1 MMSQSMQNR
10 SLSPKTLNFALLGT
24 VLFLCTGCSDFKR
37 AIGSEKSSPDE
48 FEVVVRPPLSLPPQF
63 SARPDGQDTDTAAL
77 AASNAL
83 DRSTFF
89 LNQREANAES
99 FNDLFAFDQIEE
111 DIRVK
116 IDEETAGI
124 RFERRLPFQI
134 VFGDLPN
141 VGPVVDKMAED
152 ARIRRN
158 QLQGRA
164 INEGATPAIDQ
175 VLSEPVLV
183 K

>member
-1 MMSQSMQNR
+1 MRISFDLPS
-10 SLSPKTLNFALLGT
+10 A
-24 VLFLCTGCSDFKR
+24 
-37 AIGSEKSSPDE
+37 
-48 FEVVVRPPLSLPPQF
+48 FE
-63 SARPDGQDTDTAAL
+63 
-77 AASNAL
+77 ASNAL
-83 DRSTFF
+83 GKSKLI
-89 LNQREANAES
+89 LNQGGANATN
-99 FNDLFAFDQIEE
+99 FDDLFAFDKIED

-116 IDEETAGI
+116 VDEETAGI

-134 VFGDLPN
+134 IFGDLPN

-158 QLQGRA
+158 QLQERA
-164 INEGATPAIDQ
+164 INEGATPAVDE

>member
-1 MMSQSMQNR
+1 MTSQTMQIR
-10 SLSPKTLNFALLGT
+10 SFSQQMLTFSLFGTALFFFFA
-24 VLFLCTGCSDFKR
+24 CSDFKR
-37 AIGSEKSSPDE
+37 AIGTEKSSPDE
-48 FEVVVRPPLSLPPQF
+48 FEVVVRPPLSLPPKF
-63 SARPDGQDTDTAAL
+63 SARPAGQDTDTAAV
-77 AASNAL
+77 AATNAI
-83 DRSTFF
+83 DRSTVLF
-89 LNQREANAES
+89 NQRATNAES
-99 FNDLFAFDQIEE
+99 FKDLFAFDQIEE

-116 IDEETAGI
+116 VDEETTGI
-124 RFERRLPFQI
+124 RFERRLPLQI

-158 QLQGRA
+158 QLQDRA

-175 VLSEPVLV
+175 VLSQPVLV

>member
-1 MMSQSMQNR
+1 MRKTKRNL
-10 SLSPKTLNFALLGT
+10 SLSSQLQAFTLLGS
-24 VLFLCTGCSDFKR
+24 FLLIFSACSDFKR

-48 FEVVVRPPLSLPPQF
+48 FAVVVRPPLSLPPKF
-63 SARPDGQDTDTAAL
+63 RSRPDGQDTDTAAV

-83 DRSTFF
+83 GKSKLI
-89 LNQREANAES
+89 LNQGGANASS
-99 FNDLFAFDQIEE
+99 FDDLFAFDKIED

-116 IDEETAGI
+116 VDEETAGI
-124 RFERRLPFQI
+124 RFERRLPLQI
-134 VFGDLPN
+134 IFGDLPN

-158 QLQGRA
+158 QLQERA
-164 INEGATPAIDQ
+164 INEGATPAIDE

>member
-1 MMSQSMQNR
+1 MNKTEQNYR
-10 SLSPKTLNFALLGT
+10 SSSLILTFTLLCSLL
-24 VLFLCTGCSDFKR
+24 FIFSACSDFKR
-37 AIGSEKSSPDE
+37 AIGTEKSSPDE
-48 FEVVVRPPLSLPPQF
+48 FEVVVRPPLSLPPAF
-63 SARPDGQDTDTAAL
+63 SSRPTGKDSDTAAV

-83 DRSTFF
+83 ERSTRIF
-89 LNQREANAES
+89 NQRGANADN
-99 FNDLFAFDQIEE
+99 FNELFAFEQIEE
-111 DIRVK
+111 DIRAKV
-116 IDEETAGI
+116 DEETVGI

-158 QLQGRA
+158 QLQKRA

>member
-1 MMSQSMQNR
+1 MRKTKKYCSLPSQ
-10 SLSPKTLNFALLGT
+10 LPVFTLIASVFFICSA
-24 VLFLCTGCSDFKR
+24 CSDFKR
-37 AIGSEKSSPDE
+37 SIGSEKSSPDE
-48 FEVVVRPPLSLPPQF
+48 FAVVVRPPLSLPPKF
-63 SARPDGQDTDTAAL
+63 RSRPAGKDTDTAAV
-77 AASNAL
+77 AASTAL
-83 DRSTFF
+83 GKSKLI
-89 LNQREANAES
+89 LNQSEVKAES
-99 FNDLFAFDQIEE
+99 LDDLFAFDQIED

-116 IDEETAGI
+116 VNEETAGI

-134 VFGDLPN
+134 IFGDLPN

-158 QLQGRA
+158 QLQERA
-164 INEGATPAIDQ
+164 INEGATPAIDE

>member
-1 MMSQSMQNR
+1 MRKTKQYW
-10 SLSPKTLNFALLGT
+10 SLILQLPAFTLLGS
-24 VLFLCTGCSDFKR
+24 VIVFFSACSDFKR
-37 AIGSEKSSPDE
+37 TIGTEKSSPDE

-63 SARPDGQDTDTAAL
+63 SSRPAGKDTDTAAV

-83 DRSTFF
+83 GKSKLI
-89 LNQREANAES
+89 LNQSDVNATS
-99 FNDLFAFDQIEE
+99 FHDLFAFDQIEK

-116 IDEETAGI
+116 VDEETAGI
-124 RFERRLPFQI
+124 RFERRLPLQI
-134 VFGDLPN
+134 IFGDLPN

-158 QLQGRA
+158 QLQERA
-164 INEGATPAIDQ
+164 INEGATPAFDE
-175 VLSEPVLV
+175 VVSKPVLV

>member
-1 MMSQSMQNR
+1 MQNR
-10 SLSPKTLNFALLGT
+10 RLSSQMLNFSLLGAA
-24 VLFLCTGCSDFKR
+24 LFLCSACTDFKR

-63 SARPDGQDTDTAAL
+63 NARPAGQDTDTAAV

-83 DRSTFF
+83 DRSTLIF
-89 LNQREANAES
+89 NQRQANAEG
-99 FNDLFAFDQIEE
+99 FNDLFAFDQIEK
-111 DIRVK
+111 DIRTK

>member
-1 MMSQSMQNR
+1 MRKTKQYR
-10 SLSPKTLNFALLGT
+10 SLSSQLPAFTLLGS
-24 VLFLCTGCSDFKR
+24 VLVICSACSDFKR
-37 AIGSEKSSPDE
+37 TIGSEKSSPDE

-63 SARPDGQDTDTAAL
+63 SSRPAGKDTDTAAV

-83 DRSTFF
+83 SKSKII
-89 LNQREANAES
+89 LNQREVNAASVNE
-99 FNDLFAFDQIEE
+99 LFAFDQIEE

-116 IDEETAGI
+116 VDEETAGI
-124 RFERRLPFQI
+124 RFERRLPLQI
-134 VFGDLPN
+134 IFGDLPN

-158 QLQGRA
+158 QLQERA
-164 INEGATPAIDQ
+164 INEGATPAIDE
-175 VLSEPVLV
+175 VSSEPVLV

>member
-1 MMSQSMQNR
+1 MSEKMQNS
-10 SLSPKTLNFALLGT
+10 SLSFQVLAFTLLGSL
-24 VLFLCTGCSDFKR
+24 LFICTACSDFKR

-63 SARPDGQDTDTAAL
+63 GSRPTGKDTDTAAV
-77 AASNAL
+77 AASNTLA
-83 DRSTFF
+83 RSTNIF
-89 LNQREANAES
+89 NQREANVVS
-99 FNDLFAFDQIEE
+99 VDDLFAFNQIEE
-111 DIRVK
+111 DIRTKV
-116 IDEETAGI
+116 DEETAGI

-152 ARIRRN
+152 ARIRKN
-158 QLQGRA
+158 QLQDRA

-175 VLSEPVLV
+175 VLGEPVLV

>member
-10 SLSPKTLNFALLGT
+10 SLSSRMLTFSLLGT
-24 VLFLCTGCSDFKR
+24 VLFICAACSDFKR

-48 FEVVVRPPLSLPPQF
+48 FEVVIRPPLSLPPQF
-63 SARPDGQDTDTAAL
+63 IARPAGQDTDTAAV

-83 DRSTFF
+83 DRSALFF
-89 LNQREANAES
+89 NQRETNAES
-99 FNDLFAFDQIEE
+99 FNDLFAFELIEE
-111 DIRVK
+111 DIRAKV
-116 IDEETAGI
+116 DEETAGI

-134 VFGDLPN
+134 VFGDLPD

>member
-1 MMSQSMQNR
+1 MRKRKKYR
-10 SLSPKTLNFALLGT
+10 SLPSQIPAFTLIAS
-24 VLFLCTGCSDFKR
+24 VLFICSACSDFKR
-37 AIGSEKSSPDE
+37 SIGSEKSSPDE

-63 SARPDGQDTDTAAL
+63 SSRPAGKDTDTAAV

-83 DRSTFF
+83 GKSKFI
-89 LNQREANAES
+89 LNQREGNAKS
-99 FNDLFAFDQIEE
+99 FNDIFAFGQIEE

-116 IDEETAGI
+116 VDEETAGI
-124 RFERRLPFQI
+124 RFERRLPLQI
-134 VFGDLPN
+134 IFGDLPN

-158 QLQGRA
+158 KMQDRA
-164 INEGATPAIDQ
+164 INEGATPAIDE
-175 VLSEPVLV
+175 VFNKPVLV

>member
-1 MMSQSMQNR
+1 MRKTKRYR
-10 SLSPKTLNFALLGT
+10 SLCSQLPTFTLLGS
-24 VLFLCTGCSDFKR
+24 FLLICSSCSDFKR
-37 AIGSEKSSPDE
+37 TIGSEKSSPDE

-63 SARPDGQDTDTAAL
+63 SARPAGKDTDTAAV

-83 DRSTFF
+83 GKSKLI
-89 LNQREANAES
+89 LNQSEVKAES
-99 FNDLFAFDQIEE
+99 LDDLFAFDQIED

-116 IDEETAGI
+116 VNEETAGI

-134 VFGDLPN
+134 IFGNLPN

-158 QLQGRA
+158 QLQERA
-164 INEGATPAIDQ
+164 INQGATPAIDE
-175 VLSEPVLV
+175 VFSEPVLV

>member
-1 MMSQSMQNR
+1 MNINGIAPKLPLR
-10 SLSPKTLNFALLGT
+10 ALNIFLLCGVLASLSA
-24 VLFLCTGCSDFKR
+24 CSDFRR

-63 SARPDGQDTDTAAL
+63 GARPSGENTDSAAV
-77 AASNAL
+77 AASSAQE
-83 DRSTFF
+83 RSTLLF
-89 LNQREANAES
+89 NGRNATATGY
-99 FNDLFAFDQIEE
+99 DDVFAFDKIE
-111 DIRVK
+111 DDVRAKV
-116 IDEETAGI
+116 DEETAGI
-124 RFERRLPFQI
+124 QFERRLPLQV
-134 VFGDLPN
+134 VFGGVPN

-158 QLQGRA
+158 QIQQRA

-183 K
+183 Q

>member
-1 MMSQSMQNR
+1 MRKIQQHR
-10 SLSPKTLNFALLGT
+10 SLSSQLLGVIFFGS
-24 VLFLCTGCSDFKR
+24 VLFICSACSDFKR
-37 AIGSEKSSPDE
+37 TIGSEKSSPDE

-63 SARPDGQDTDTAAL
+63 SSRPSGKDTDTAAF

-83 DRSTFF
+83 GKSKLI
-89 LNQREANAES
+89 LNQGVANAIS
-99 FNDLFAFDQIEE
+99 FGDLFAFDKIED

-116 IDEETAGI
+116 VDEETAGI
-124 RFERRLPFQI
+124 RFERRLPLQI
-134 VFGDLPN
+134 IFGDLPN

-158 QLQGRA
+158 QLQERA
-164 INEGATPAIDQ
+164 INEGATPAIDE

>member
-1 MMSQSMQNR
+1 MQYR
-10 SLSPKTLNFALLGT
+10 SLSSRLPAFTLLGSI
-24 VLFLCTGCSDFKR
+24 LLICSACSDFKR

-48 FEVVVRPPLSLPPQF
+48 FEVVVRPPLSLPPEF
-63 SARPDGQDTDTAAL
+63 TSRPIGKDTDTAAV

-83 DRSTFF
+83 GKSKLI
-89 LNQREANAES
+89 LNQREANATS
-99 FNDLFAFDQIEE
+99 FDDLFAFDQIED

-116 IDEETAGI
+116 VNEETAGI
-124 RFERRLPFQI
+124 RFERRLPLQI

-152 ARIRRN
+152 FRIRRN
-158 QLQGRA
+158 QLQERA
-164 INEGATPAIDQ
+164 INEGATPAIDE
-175 VLSEPVLV
+175 VFSKPVLV

>member
-1 MMSQSMQNR
+1 MIGQSVQNS
-10 SLSPKTLNFALLGT
+10 SLPIRISTFLLLGIA
-24 VLFLCTGCSDFKR
+24 LFLCTACSDFKR

-48 FEVVVRPPLSLPPQF
+48 FEVVIRPPLSLPPKF
-63 SARPDGQDTDTAAL
+63 SARPAGEDTDTAAV

-83 DRSTFF
+83 DRSTLLF
-89 LNQREANAES
+89 NQRGVNVES

-111 DIRVK
+111 NVRAKV
-116 IDEETAGI
+116 DEETAGI
-124 RFERRLPFQI
+124 RFERRLPLQI
-134 VFGDLPN
+134 VFGGLPN

-164 INEGATPAIDQ
+164 IDEGATPAIDQ

>member
-1 MMSQSMQNR
+1 MRKTKQYWSVYSQ
-10 SLSPKTLNFALLGT
+10 LLFFALVGSA
-24 VLFLCTGCSDFKR
+24 FFICSACSDFKR
-37 AIGSEKSSPDE
+37 TIGSEKSSPDE

-63 SARPDGQDTDTAAL
+63 SSRPAGKDTDTAAV

-83 DRSTFF
+83 GKSKLI
-89 LNQREANAES
+89 LNQRQANATS
-99 FNDLFAFDQIEE
+99 FDDLFAFGQIEE

-116 IDEETAGI
+116 VDEETTGI
-124 RFERRLPFQI
+124 RFERRLPLQI
-134 VFGDLPN
+134 IFGSLPN

-158 QLQGRA
+158 RMQERA
-164 INEGATPAIDQ
+164 INEGATPAIDE

>member
-1 MMSQSMQNR
+1 
-10 SLSPKTLNFALLGT
+10 
-24 VLFLCTGCSDFKR
+24 
-37 AIGSEKSSPDE
+37 
-48 FEVVVRPPLSLPPQF
+48 VRVY
-63 SARPDGQDTDTAAL
+63 GQDTDTAAVE
-77 AASNAL
+77 ASNAL
-83 DRSTFF
+83 DRSALLF
-89 LNQREANAES
+89 NQRDVNVES
-99 FNDLFAFDQIEE
+99 FNDLFAFDQIEK
-111 DIRVK
+111 DVRAKV
-116 IDEETAGI
+116 DEETAGI
-124 RFERRLPFQI
+124 RFERRLPLQI

-158 QLQGRA
+158 QLQDRA

>member
-1 MMSQSMQNR
+1 MQYR
-10 SLSPKTLNFALLGT
+10 SLSSRLPAFTLLGGI
-24 VLFLCTGCSDFKR
+24 FLICSACSDFKR

-63 SARPDGQDTDTAAL
+63 TSRPIGKDTDTAAV

-83 DRSTFF
+83 GKSKLI
-89 LNQREANAES
+89 LNQREANATS
-99 FNDLFAFDQIEE
+99 FDDLFAFDQIEE
-111 DIRVK
+111 NIRVK
-116 IDEETAGI
+116 VDEETAGI
-124 RFERRLPFQI
+124 RFERRLPLQI

-158 QLQGRA
+158 QLQERA
-164 INEGATPAIDQ
+164 INEGATPAIDE
-175 VLSEPVLV
+175 VFSEPVLV

>member
-1 MMSQSMQNR
+1 MRKAKHYRCLSSQ
-10 SLSPKTLNFALLGT
+10 LPVFTLLGRF
-24 VLFLCTGCSDFKR
+24 LFICSSCSDFKR

-63 SARPDGQDTDTAAL
+63 SSRPVGKDTDTAAV

-83 DRSTFF
+83 GKSKLI
-89 LNQREANAES
+89 LNQRVANASS
-99 FNDLFAFDQIEE
+99 FDDLFAFDKIED

-116 IDEETAGI
+116 VDEETAGI
-124 RFERRLPFQI
+124 RFERRLPLQI
-134 VFGDLPN
+134 IFGDLPN

-158 QLQGRA
+158 QMQERA
-164 INEGATPAIDQ
+164 INEGATPAVDE